1 MARIGET
8 PCWNP
13 RCGCTDAPVY
23 RTSGGRLAI
32 KCHKCGAEP
41 WLPLGT
47 KAHRDGTEL
56 TKMDEGQPTPTPP
69 TSSPPAAPPASRRMT
84 LLG

>member
-13 RCGCTDAPVY
+13 RCGCTDAPVH
-23 RTSGGRLAI
+23 RTSGGRLSI
-32 KCHKCGAEP
+32 KCHKCQGEA
-41 WLPLGT
+41 WLPIGT

-56 TKMDEGQPTPTPP
+56 TKMDEGGTPPGTPSAPAPTPP
-69 TSSPPAAPPASRRMT
+69 APRRMT